1 MPQLDIATFPSQ
13 LFWLALTFLALY
25 FFMAKKGLPKVG
37 EILEER
43 EARIAND
50 LDQASTLKSE
60 GVELEAQ
67 YEKAL
72 ADAKSSAT
80 ASLKDARDALQA
92 KIDAK
97 REKAEAKIQ
106 TRIVEAEAAVTAA
119 KDKAMGDLEAISVE
133 TCQAIVK
140 KLTGEELD
148 NGVAAKA
155 VKAELATSTGKG
167 A

>member
-1 MPQLDIATFPSQ
+1 MPQLDFATFPSQ
-13 LFWLALTFLALY
+13 LFWLAITFVVLY

-43 EARIAND
+43 ETRIAND

-72 ADAKSSAT
+72 ADAKSSA
-80 ASLKDARDALQA
+80 AGSLKDARDALQA
-92 KIDAK
+92 KIDTK

-106 TRIVEAEAAVTAA
+106 TRIAEAEAAVSAA
-119 KDKAMGDLEAISVE
+119 KKKAMGDLEAISVE
-133 TCQAIVK
+133 TCQAIVN
-140 KLTGEELD
+140 KLTGEDLD
-148 NGVAAKA
+148 KAIAAKA
-155 VKAELATSTGKG
+155 VKSALATSTGKG